1 MKARLFLILIFLT
14 VLTVLITNDK
24 FTLIEPFI
32 FFVYGKEI
40 TVGTELTLAV
50 TVLTTLFGILIVGIF
65 EALFFSKKSKTKKE

>member
-14 VLTVLITNDK
+14 VLTVLIINNK

-32 FFVYGKEI
+32 FLVYGKEI
-40 TVGTELTLAV
+40 TIGTELAV
-50 TVLTTLFGILIVGIF
+50 TVIVLATLFGILIVGIL

>member
-32 FFVYGKEI
+32 FLFYGKEI
-40 TVGTELTLAV
+40 TVGTELTVAV
-50 TVLTTLFGILIVGIF
+50 IVLTTLFGVLVVGIL

>member
-1 MKARLFLILIFLT
+1 MKARLILILIFLT

-32 FFVYGKEI
+32 FLVYGKEI
-40 TVGTELTLAV
+40 TVGTELTVAV
-50 TVLTTLFGILIVGIF
+50 IVLTTLFGVLVVGIL

>member
-32 FFVYGKEI
+32 FLVYGKEI
-40 TVGTELTLAV
+40 TVGTELTIAMIVLA
-50 TVLTTLFGILIVGIF
+50 TLFGILIVGIL
-65 EALFFSKKSKTKKE
+65 EALFFRKKSKTKKE

>member
-24 FTLIEPFI
+24 FTLIEPFN
-32 FFVYGKEI
+32 FLVYGKEI
-40 TVGTELTLAV
+40 TVGTELTAAV
-50 TVLTTLFGILIVGIF
+50 IVLTTLFGVLVVGIL

>member
-32 FFVYGKEI
+32 LLIFGKEI
-40 TVGTELTLAV
+40 TIGTELTVAGV
-50 TVLTTLFGILIVGIF
+50 VLTTLFGILIVGIL
-65 EALFFSKKSKTKKE
+65 EALFFTKKSKAKKE

>member
-32 FFVYGKEI
+32 FLIYGKEI

-50 TVLTTLFGILIVGIF
+50 IVLTTLFGILIVGIL
-65 EALFFSKKSKTKKE
+65 EAPFFSKKSNTKKE

>member
-32 FFVYGKEI
+32 FLVYGKEI
-40 TVGTELTLAV
+40 TVGTELTIAV
-50 TVLTTLFGILIVGIF
+50 IVLTTLFGILIVGTL
-65 EALFFSKKSKTKKE
+65 ESLFFSKKSKTKKE

>member
-24 FTLIEPFI
+24 FTLNEPFI

-50 TVLTTLFGILIVGIF
+50 TVLTTLFGVLIVGIL
-65 EALFFSKKSKTKKE
+65 EALFFSKKSKAKKE

>member
-50 TVLTTLFGILIVGIF
+50 IVLTTLFGVLIVGIL
-65 EALFFSKKSKTKKE
+65 EALFFSKKSKTKRE

>member
-32 FFVYGKEI
+32 FLVYGKEI
-40 TVGTELTLAV
+40 IVGTELTAAV
-50 TVLTTLFGILIVGIF
+50 IVLTTLFGVLVVGIL

>member
-1 MKARLFLILIFLT
+1 MT

-32 FFVYGKEI
+32 ILVYGKEI

-50 TVLTTLFGILIVGIF
+50 TVMTTLFGVLIVGIL
-65 EALFFSKKSKTKKE
+65 EALFFSKKNKAKKE